1 MARII
6 TKELALKIVK
16 KLEATKIDSR
26 SKAHD
31 EYAVVHEGVHLGI
44 ISIRRGSEKD
54 KDHDYIPRE
63 LHISPNQAK
72 KLAQCPWKREDFIQC
87 LREKELLPPE
97 EGAEEQEDESGAG

>member
-31 EYAVVHEGVHLGI
+31 GYAVLHEGVHLGI
-44 ISIRRGSEKD
+44 ISRS
-54 KDHDYIPRE
+54 
-63 LHISPNQAK
+63 LQASWGTER
-72 KLAQCPWKREDFIQC
+72 A
-87 LREKELLPPE
+87 
-97 EGAEEQEDESGAG
+97 